1 MVEIWFGI
9 LTRKALRGA
18 SFRSTDELRQA
29 IEDFIAAYTPTAKP
43 FVWRKRE
50 VKGTQLRDTIVNLR
64 N

>member
-1 MVEIWFGI
+1 MEVWFGL

-18 SFRSTDELRQA
+18 SFPDKAALRKA
-29 IEDFIAAYTPTAKP
+29 IEDFIGCTNGNPKP

-50 VKGTQLRDTIVNLR
+50 VRGAQLRNTIVNLC